1 MIYLEDQFA
10 LNEKLDCIIPFTCT
24 EYDGRLLLEVY
35 EPVKKTAEKF
45 IEIYSRNPFSEDA
58 LRYVD
63 AHLLPMLEKWGYE
76 RSSGNLFDWGYAYVA
91 DNKSQICKNKIL
103 KNTLRISADHNYEN
117 LTGIITESYQDESG
131 INCDAVFFGTVVNN
145 KILSVA
151 AENTAYMSDR
161 MTEIA
166 VETAGDFRRNGY
178 GVSNTAALALYLT
191 EKGKQVWY
199 KCSRYNTASQKTAA
213 AAGLRYAG
221 KNYYYAAYK
230 KED

>member
-45 IEIYSRNPFSEDA
+45 IELYSPSPFSDDA
-58 LRYVD
+58 IRYID
-63 AHLLPMLEKWGYE
+63 AQLKPLLDKWGYE
-76 RSSGNLFDWGYAYVA
+76 RSAGKLFDWGYTYVA

-103 KNTLRISADHNYEN
+103 KNTVRISANNHYEN
-117 LTGIITESYQDESG
+117 LTGIITESYQDESE
-131 INCDAVFFGTVVNN
+131 IYCDTVYFGTVINN

-151 AENTAYMSDR
+151 AENTAYMSDK

-166 VETAGDFRRNGY
+166 VETADNFRRNGY
-178 GVSNTAALALYLT
+178 GVSNTAALTSYLV

-213 AAGLRYAG
+213 AAGFRYAG